1 MEDID
6 WEFLKN
12 LILIL
17 IPLVAG
23 SILTPIFLHRIQDRN
38 VKIERKKELIHS
50 FVHSAKAGFA
60 RFDTLFRRIS
70 EEYADVIDTKNYTDT
85 KEVKFTLNDFPT
97 DEKEFPKNKFADK
110 LRKLDEDLTDIRI
123 VTSEFISLS
132 NLYVDDSSFLE
143 DYQKI
148 NTQLTVLWFKLKK
161 WLNVTTKE
169 EFGNNMREISQE
181 RTNAKKLI
189 VDFENKLISVKI
201 RTVPV

>member
-1 MEDID
+1 
-6 WEFLKN
+6 
-12 LILIL
+12 
-17 IPLVAG
+17 
-23 SILTPIFLHRIQDRN
+23 
-38 VKIERKKELIHS
+38 
-50 FVHSAKAGFA
+50 
-60 RFDTLFRRIS
+60 LFRRIS

-85 KEVKFTLNDFPT
+85 KKVKFTLNDFPT

-110 LRKLDEDLTDIRI
+110 LRKLDDDLTDIRI

-148 NTQLTVLWFKLKK
+148 NTQLTVLWFKLKE

-169 EFGNNMREISQE
+169 EFGNNMREISEE
-181 RTNAKKLI
+181 RAIAKKLI